1 MNENFI
7 SMPPPTVQPSG
18 VEARNGR
25 EDRNPAV
32 VNGARVH
39 VRLEPT
45 VGKAAGC
52 VQQGAGADKY
62 AAAAAE
68 RTESFQRL
76 VDDRRSAGAGSAV
89 KAKSTLPALYFYF
102 RGYMLV
108 ILGIILLMIK
118 SPNRRI
124 VPLNRIHVGF
134 VEYSADERFAHI
146 WCGTESM
153 LNQIYPCMTP
163 FNH

>member
-1 MNENFI
+1 MPAAAAKNAVLLVLSISMQRYRSLPLRLNENFI

-18 VEARNGR
+18 VGARNGR

-68 RTESFQRL
+68 RTKSFQRL
-76 VDDRRSAGAGSAV
+76 VDDRRS
-89 KAKSTLPALYFYF
+89 TLLLFQ
-102 RGYMLV
+102 RLHISHTGY
-108 ILGIILLMIK
+108 
-118 SPNRRI
+118 NT
-124 VPLNRIHVGF
+124 
-134 VEYSADERFAHI
+134 
-146 WCGTESM
+146 CGDKEPQQTHCTAE
-153 LNQIYPCMTP
+153 
-163 FNH
+163 